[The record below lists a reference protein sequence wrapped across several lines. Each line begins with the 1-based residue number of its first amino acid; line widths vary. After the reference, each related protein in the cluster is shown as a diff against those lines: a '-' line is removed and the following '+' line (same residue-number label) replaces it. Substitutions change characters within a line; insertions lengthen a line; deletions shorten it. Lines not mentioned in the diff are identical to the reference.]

1 MDIGGA
7 ERILREIGRGWLLFK
22 DAIVRIRKKPFYRD
36 EFFAQMDYIGVSSLP
51 IIVLT
56 GLFTGMVL
64 AIETAYSLEMF
75 GVKAYI
81 GKGVAI
87 AQVRELGPVIGALM
101 VNGRVGAGIAA
112 ELASMVITEQV
123 EAMRAIGVDPLR
135 KLVLPRILAG
145 MISMP
150 LLIILTDI
158 AGIVGGGFITV
169 FALKLSATFYFS
181 SAIYI
186 LGYKDIIIGLT
197 KPFFF
202 GLIVTGCACFM
213 GMSAYGGPQG
223 VGRATTRAV
232 VVSSILILFA
242 DFLLTKFF
250 FWLF

>member
-1 MDIGGA
+1 MDLSRVENIF
-7 ERILREIGRGWLLFK
+7 REIGRGWLLFK
-22 DAIVRIRKKPFYRD
+22 EALLRVRKKPFYRD
-36 EFFAQMDYIGVSSLP
+36 EFFVQMDYIGVSSLP
-51 IIVLT
+51 IIILT
-56 GLFTGMVL
+56 GLFTGMVI
-64 AIETAYSLEMF
+64 AIDTAYSLEMF

-112 ELASMVITEQV
+112 EIASMVITEQV
-123 EAMRAIGVDPLR
+123 EAMRALGVDPVK

-145 MISMP
+145 MVSMP
-150 LLIILTDI
+150 LLTIITDI
-158 AGIVGGGFITV
+158 AGIIGGGIIVV
-169 FALKLSATFYFS
+169 FFLKLSAAFYFS
-181 SAIYI
+181 SALNI
-186 LGYKDIIIGLT
+186 LDYQDIIIGLT

-202 GLIVTGCACFM
+202 GLIMTACACYM

-242 DFLLTKFF
+242 DFLLAKFF

>member
-1 MDIGGA
+1 MNV
-7 ERILREIGRGWLLFK
+7 ENVKEVFTEIGRGWLLFQNSL
-22 DAIVRIRKKPFYRD
+22 ARLRKKPFYKQ

-101 VNGRVGAGIAA
+101 VNGRVGAGMAA

-123 EAMRAIGVDPLR
+123 EAMRAIGVDPLK
-135 KLVLPRILAG
+135 KLVLPRLLAG
-145 MISMP
+145 MLSMP
-150 LLIILTDI
+150 LLTIITDI
-158 AGIVGGGFITV
+158 AGIVGGGIITV
-169 FALKLSATFYFS
+169 LALRLSGAFYFS
-181 SAIYI
+181 SALNI
-186 LGYKDIIIGLT
+186 LDYHDIIIGLT

-202 GLIVTGCACFM
+202 GLIISGVSCYV
-213 GMSAYGGPQG
+213 GMNAYGGPQG
-223 VGRATTRAV
+223 VGRATTKAV
-232 VVSSILILFA
+232 VIASILILFA